1 MSKIAPYD
9 TVILKEPI
17 GPYPKGAKGAVI
29 ECYTIPYEAYD
40 IEIVTDEG
48 VTKGI
53 LEDILADQIEK
64 VTPVCFVSI
73 DVEANGDRATVRFSD
88 GTETILHAGKLYT
101 QRRTREL

>member
-1 MSKIAPYD
+1 MSEITPYD

-48 VTKGI
+48 ITKGI
-53 LEDILADQIEK
+53 LEGVLADQINK
-64 VTPVCFVSI
+64 VTPVRFVSI
-73 DVEANGDRATVRFSD
+73 DVEASGDRATVRFSD
-88 GTETILHAGKLYT
+88 GTETVLQADELYGQT
-101 QRRTREL
+101 H